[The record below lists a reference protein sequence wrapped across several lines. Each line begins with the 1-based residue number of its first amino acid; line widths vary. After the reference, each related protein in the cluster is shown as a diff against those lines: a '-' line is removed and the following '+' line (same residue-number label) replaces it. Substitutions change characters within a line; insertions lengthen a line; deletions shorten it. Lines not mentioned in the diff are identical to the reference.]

1 MSQVKEDISK
11 IRAAAASHT
20 GSQNSHPRSPLSPI
34 GATISALEL
43 GINVRLALRA
53 DRPRR
58 AGTPVFS
65 GRSSLRKLWSGVEN
79 VIHALS
85 HLKPQQQEL
94 GASR

>member
-1 MSQVKEDISK
+1 MCNECCSQRCALTIE
-11 IRAAAASHT
+11 
-20 GSQNSHPRSPLSPI
+20 PPLDTD

-43 GINVRLALRA
+43 VINVRLALRA

-58 AGTPVFS
+58 TGTSAFS